1 MNDNQRLGWKQ
12 TPSKDLKPGDVISF
26 FYKNQDF
33 IGMVLDRD
41 PIYLY
46 RIYVLR
52 SDSSVI
58 ALTVLKYELKLS
70 LSA

>member
-1 MNDNQRLGWKQ
+1 MSNKLGWKQ
-12 TPSKDLKPGDVISF
+12 TQSKDLKPGDIISF
-26 FYKNQDF
+26 FYRNKDF
-33 IGMVLDRD
+33 IGIVLERD
-41 PIYLY
+41 PVLFY

-70 LSA
+70 YEL